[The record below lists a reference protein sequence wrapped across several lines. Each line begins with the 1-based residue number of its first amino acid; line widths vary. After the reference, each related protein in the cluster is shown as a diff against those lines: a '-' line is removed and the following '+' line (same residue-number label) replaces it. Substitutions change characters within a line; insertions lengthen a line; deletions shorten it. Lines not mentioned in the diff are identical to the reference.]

1 MDICWGSSCH
11 EAHRPRASLLVLA
24 LWHLVGTSLMAQ
36 TNNCP
41 RELQK
46 NALFVNTVLCILG
59 IRLSG
64 IFLRFGISSRQ
75 FLFHTV
81 HFPFPQTLR
90 SEAADP
96 GGPADAH
103 EPPVQHADSLP
114 LTACSGMGGAG
125 ETRPARGTWAR
136 PYVRERPVNRSK
148 QNSVFAVCQTAKP
161 HPRSLDECFSLYLV
175 LLV

>member
-1 MDICWGSSCH
+1 
-11 EAHRPRASLLVLA
+11 
-24 LWHLVGTSLMAQ
+24 MAQ

-59 IRLSG
+59 IRLAG
-64 IFLRFGISSRQ
+64 IFLRFGISSCQ
-75 FLFHTV
+75 FPFHTV

-90 SEAADP
+90 SKAADP

-125 ETRPARGTWAR
+125 LRAGETRPGRGTWAR
-136 PYVRERPVNRSK
+136 SYVAGETCEQK
-148 QNSVFAVCQTAKP
+148 QAELRFCCLSNCQAT
-161 HPRSLDECFSLYLV
+161 SQV
-175 LLV
+175 TG

>member
-1 MDICWGSSCH
+1 
-11 EAHRPRASLLVLA
+11 
-24 LWHLVGTSLMAQ
+24 MAR

-59 IRLSG
+59 IRLAG
-64 IFLRFGISSRQ
+64 IFLRFGISSCQ
-75 FLFHTV
+75 FPFHTV

-90 SEAADP
+90 SKAADP

-114 LTACSGMGGAG
+114 LTACSGMGEAGLRAG
-125 ETRPARGTWAR
+125 ETRPGRGTWAR
-136 PYVRERPVNRSK
+136 SYVAGETCEQK
-148 QNSVFAVCQTAKP
+148 QAELRFCCLSNCQAT
-161 HPRSLDECFSLYLV
+161 SQV
-175 LLV
+175 TG

>member
-11 EAHRPRASLLVLA
+11 EAHHPRASLLVLP
-24 LWHLVGTSLMAQ
+24 LWDLVGTSLMDW

-59 IRLSG
+59 IRRSG
-64 IFLRFGISSRQ
+64 IFLRFDISSCQ

-81 HFPFPQTLR
+81 HFPLPQTLR
-90 SEAADP
+90 SKAADP
-96 GGPADAH
+96 GGPTAAH
-103 EPPVQHADSLP
+103 EPPIQHAGPLL

-125 ETRPARGTWAR
+125 LQAGESGPMRGSWAR
-136 PYVRERPVNRSK
+136 SHVAGETCK
-148 QNSVFAVCQTAKP
+148 QKQAELRFCCLSNCQATSQVAG
-161 HPRSLDECFSLYLV
+161 
-175 LLV
+175 

>member
-1 MDICWGSSCH
+1 M
-11 EAHRPRASLLVLA
+11 LA
-24 LWHLVGTSLMAQ
+24 LWHLVGTSLMAR

-59 IRLSG
+59 IRLAG
-64 IFLRFGISSRQ
+64 IFLRFGISSCQ
-75 FLFHTV
+75 FPFHTV

-90 SEAADP
+90 SKAADP

-125 ETRPARGTWAR
+125 LRAGETRPGRGTWAR
-136 PYVRERPVNRSK
+136 SYVAGETCEQK
-148 QNSVFAVCQTAKP
+148 QAELRFCCLSNCQAT
-161 HPRSLDECFSLYLV
+161 SQV
-175 LLV
+175 TG